1 MCGHCEV
8 WAIIVLSCSVVSF
21 DPWTL
26 LFSCDLVTDFSVVF
40 GFLFLFVYNL
50 L

>member
-26 LFSCDLVTDFSVVF
+26 STLWTVVCQAIIRI
-40 GFLFLFVYNL
+40 GEKGTKN
-50 L
+50 